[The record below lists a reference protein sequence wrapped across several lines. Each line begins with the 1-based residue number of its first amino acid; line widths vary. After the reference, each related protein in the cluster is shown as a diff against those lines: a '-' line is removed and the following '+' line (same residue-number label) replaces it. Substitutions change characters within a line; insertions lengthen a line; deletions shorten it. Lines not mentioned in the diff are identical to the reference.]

1 VGIVCAAVLVVI
13 AAVAVIV
20 TRSDGGDGGGGAAA
34 GATPSAPRSGQSS
47 GTTTPP
53 VTPAFGF
60 SPVWPFTRPA
70 DAGAWQESYRAG
82 GHQPWHLDPAA
93 TALSFTRE
101 YLGYREVDEVVS
113 RRVDGTEAWVGV
125 GYTPQPGLTS
135 TAAVVH
141 LARIGAGGDAP
152 WEVVGTRDTSL
163 SLTKPAYGATVSS
176 PLTVGGR
183 VSGVDESLVTQL
195 RALGRPVLARSAG
208 VPAGG
213 EHTPWSTTLAFSA
226 PRGAV
231 LTVAVATGGHV
242 RSVERF
248 AITGVTVG

>member
-1 VGIVCAAVLVVI
+1 
-13 AAVAVIV
+13 
-20 TRSDGGDGGGGAAA
+20 
-34 GATPSAPRSGQSS
+34 
-47 GTTTPP
+47 
-53 VTPAFGF
+53 VTPVFGF
-60 SPVWPFTRPA
+60 SPLWPFAGPA
-70 DAGAWQESYRAG
+70 AAATWQESYRAG

-93 TALSFTRE
+93 TALSFTRD

-113 RRVDGTEAWVGV
+113 RRVAGTEAWIGV

-163 SLTKPAYGATVSS
+163 SLTTPAYGATVFS
-176 PLTVGGR
+176 PLAVGGR
-183 VSGVDESLVTQL
+183 VSGADESLVTQV

-213 EHTPWSTTLAFSA
+213 ERRPWSTSLAFSA
-226 PRGAV
+226 PRGSV

-242 RSVERF
+242 QGVERF
-248 AITGVTVG
+248 AITGARAG